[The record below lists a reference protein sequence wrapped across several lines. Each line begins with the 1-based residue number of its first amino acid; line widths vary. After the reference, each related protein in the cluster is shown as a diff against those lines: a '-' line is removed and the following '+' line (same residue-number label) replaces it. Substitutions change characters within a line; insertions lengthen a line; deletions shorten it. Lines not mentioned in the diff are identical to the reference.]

1 METVDPATPAAVQ
14 IRIDTTSAEPIF
26 EQIVHAVRAAMA
38 RGDAEPGHRLPSVRE
53 LARELAINPN
63 TVARAYRDLQSQ
75 GVVEFAS
82 GIGLAVKS
90 GARRDCQTQRRQL
103 LQHRIGLALE
113 EAFQS
118 GLDSEAIRR
127 LVDTEISRLDKQ
139 SSSLKGSA

>member
-1 METVDPATPAAVQ
+1 MIIRVDSQNGVPVY
-14 IRIDTTSAEPIF
+14 
-26 EQIVHAVRAAMA
+26 EQIVRQVMFAIADGVVAP
-38 RGDAEPGHRLPSVRE
+38 GDLLPSVRE

-113 EAFQS
+113 EAYQS
-118 GLDSEAIRR
+118 GLDSDAIRR
-127 LVDTEISRLDKQ
+127 LVDTEIARLDKQ
-139 SSSLKGSA
+139 SSNWKGSA

>member
-1 METVDPATPAAVQ
+1 MIIRVDSQNGVPVY
-14 IRIDTTSAEPIF
+14 
-26 EQIVHAVRAAMA
+26 EQIVRQVMFAIADGLVAP
-38 RGDAEPGHRLPSVRE
+38 GDLLPSVRE

-90 GARRDCQTQRRQL
+90 GAKRECQTQRRQL

-113 EAFQS
+113 EAFLS
-118 GLDSEAIRR
+118 GLDTEAIRR
-127 LVDTEISRLDKQ
+127 MVDAEITRLDKQ
-139 SSSLKGSA
+139 SPNLKGSA

>member
-1 METVDPATPAAVQ
+1 VIIRVDSQNGVPVY
-14 IRIDTTSAEPIF
+14 
-26 EQIVHAVRAAMA
+26 EQIVRQVMFAIADGVVAP
-38 RGDAEPGHRLPSVRE
+38 GDLLPSVRE

-113 EAFQS
+113 EAFLS
-118 GLDSEAIRR
+118 GLDTDAIRR
-127 LVDTEISRLDKQ
+127 MVDAEITRLEKQ
-139 SSSLKGSA
+139 SPNLKGSA

>member
-1 METVDPATPAAVQ
+1 VIIRVDSQNGVPVY
-14 IRIDTTSAEPIF
+14 
-26 EQIVHAVRAAMA
+26 EQIVRQVMFAIADGIVAP
-38 RGDAEPGHRLPSVRE
+38 GDLLPSVRE

-63 TVARAYRDLQSQ
+63 TVARAYRDLQAQ

-113 EAFQS
+113 EAFLS
-118 GLDSEAIRR
+118 GLDTDAIRR
-127 LVDTEISRLDKQ
+127 MVDAEITRLEKQ
-139 SSSLKGSA
+139 SPNLKGSA

>member
-1 METVDPATPAAVQ
+1 VIIRVDSQNGVPVY
-14 IRIDTTSAEPIF
+14 
-26 EQIVHAVRAAMA
+26 EQIVRQVMFAIADGVVAP
-38 RGDAEPGHRLPSVRE
+38 GDLLPSVRE

-63 TVARAYRDLQSQ
+63 TVARAYRDLQAQ

-118 GLDSEAIRR
+118 GLDGEAIRR
-127 LVDTEISRLDKQ
+127 LVDTEITRLDKQ
-139 SSSLKGSA
+139 SSNWKGSA

>member
-1 METVDPATPAAVQ
+1 MIIRVDSQNGVPVY
-14 IRIDTTSAEPIF
+14 
-26 EQIVHAVRAAMA
+26 EQIVRQVMFAIADGVVAP
-38 RGDAEPGHRLPSVRE
+38 GDLLPSVRE

-63 TVARAYRDLQSQ
+63 TVARAYRDLQAQ

-118 GLDSEAIRR
+118 GLDGEAIRR
-127 LVDTEISRLDKQ
+127 LVDTEITRLDKQ
-139 SSSLKGSA
+139 SSNWKGSA

>member
-1 METVDPATPAAVQ
+1 MIIRVDSQNGVPVY
-14 IRIDTTSAEPIF
+14 
-26 EQIVHAVRAAMA
+26 EQIVRQVMFAIADGVVAP
-38 RGDAEPGHRLPSVRE
+38 GDLLPSVRE

-113 EAFQS
+113 EAFLS
-118 GLDSEAIRR
+118 GLDTDAIRR
-127 LVDTEISRLDKQ
+127 MVDAEITRLEKQ
-139 SSSLKGSA
+139 SPNLKGSA

>member
-1 METVDPATPAAVQ
+1 VIIRVDSQNGVPVY
-14 IRIDTTSAEPIF
+14 
-26 EQIVHAVRAAMA
+26 EQIVRQVMFAIADGVVAP
-38 RGDAEPGHRLPSVRE
+38 GDLLPSVRE

-113 EAFQS
+113 EAFLS
-118 GLDSEAIRR
+118 GLDTDAIRR
-127 LVDTEISRLDKQ
+127 IVDAEITRLEKQ
-139 SSSLKGSA
+139 SPNLKGSA